1 MESTMF
7 WITIAIVVLVII
19 ILSVLY
25 LFDLY
30 KNLQDKLFLL
40 DEKITDIKIL
50 KEDLQKTK
58 EDLQKTKEDLDTR
71 DQLFSDTLKEFSHTI
86 GSEVGK
92 TLLNYEQNNNIRMS
106 GIDNRLKRVE
116 TRVGAVYVGVDLAK
130 GPDMSTTS
138 KITACDNPEFDTSDP
153 EYAAAIK
160 PKVIDGGTF

>member
-1 MESTMF
+1 MLESYAF
-7 WITIAIVVLVII
+7 WLTVIAIIAVVLLIIVI
-19 ILSVLY
+19 LLCNKMRY
-25 LFDLY
+25 LFDVVTT
-30 KNLQDKLFLL
+30 NVPSSVA
-40 DEKITDIKIL
+40 DIKL
-50 KEDLQKTK
+50 LK

-116 TRVGAVYVGVDLAK
+116 TRVGAVFVGVDLAK

>member
-58 EDLQKTKEDLDTR
+58 EDLDTR

-116 TRVGAVYVGVDLAK
+116 NRVGAVFVGVDLVK